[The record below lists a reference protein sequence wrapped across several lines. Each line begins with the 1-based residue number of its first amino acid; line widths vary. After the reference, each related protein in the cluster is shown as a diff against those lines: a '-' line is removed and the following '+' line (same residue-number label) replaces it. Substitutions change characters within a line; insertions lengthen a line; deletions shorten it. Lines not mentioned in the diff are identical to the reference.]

1 MNKAEFLEE
10 LQQKIRLLIQQS
22 PMAEMENNLKAL
34 LNHGFAKLELVTRE
48 EFEVQKEVLARTRAK
63 LADMEARLR
72 VLEQPQEK

>member
-34 LNHGFAKLELVTRE
+34 LNQGFAKLELVTRE

>member
-72 VLEQPQEK
+72 ALEQPQEK